1 MVSENT
7 SELEHD
13 VDQRIVERVCN
24 LTHQSIYAHS
34 RLIREIGGT
43 PGLRDESILNSAIS
57 APFATFYNEDLHP
70 TIFDKAGALMR
81 SISLD
86 HPFVDGNKR
95 VSLTMTAA
103 FLFEHGFAL
112 KDSLGD
118 DGIVEFCL
126 SIARGERTVEE
137 IANWLRNN
145 TDRASARSFKK
156 IMEQLHDTAS
166 A

>member
-1 MVSENT
+1 MVNET
-7 SELEHD
+7 AIEYE
-13 VDQRIVERVCN
+13 QKIGERIAERVAN
-24 LTHQSIYAHS
+24 LTHQTRYAHRRIIS
-34 RLIREIGGT
+34 KIGGS
-43 PGLRDESILNSAIS
+43 PGTREESSLQSAVA
-57 APFATFYNEDLHP
+57 APFASFSGEDLHS
-70 TIFDKAGALMR
+70 TIFQKAAVLMR
-81 SISLD
+81 SLSLN
-86 HPFVDGNKR
+86 HPFTDGNKR

-156 IMEQLHDTAS
+156 IME
-166 A
+166 